1 MAARMA
7 ALLGALA
14 YADETIV
21 VDVADR
27 SANSPL
33 LKGYHFSP
41 LNHQI
46 YGVYSQMVY
55 DESFEQSLSDLGGA
69 RSLGWSGDAAWVND
83 SAAFN
88 GNVSVRLEP
97 ATRLSNRGLYHQG
110 FALEAGEPYEFY
122 AFARGTCELTV
133 ALEDWG
139 DVRATGAATR
149 PATAATLAT
158 QDFTVSG
165 DNWTRVDALLK
176 PTAGTTCGRAA
187 VGAPPLDCGGETAE
201 GNDGCRVCGG
211 ALTLSSDR
219 ECDVDF
225 VYLQP
230 GAWGRFAGLPVHKG
244 AGDALRDSGAT
255 FLRWGGTFTETA
267 TAPRSAGDGW
277 RLYAGP
283 ASERPPYT
291 ADHANVKP
299 TKLRR
304 WSRGWGAFEALDLC
318 DAAGMAACAVA
329 LPHWTAPDALA
340 DFVEAV
346 AASHDLKTVFV
357 QIGNELCPEAFLRN
371 SSLLG
376 FGFADQVAAMEKR
389 ANALGYPHELRYVY
403 GTFQGL
409 TGPDRRCA
417 RNATARDLAREL
429 ADAQGPC
436 DRVFFDFHSTPSFT
450 SDGPRH
456 AADALDALTPA
467 GCKVGLV
474 VFEQNACRDGERFGA
489 ALDRAAAF
497 NALAALGT
505 RVAAAASSQLWTA
518 GSHYDGC
525 GEGHAVLLPDQVL
538 LEPPYHAM
546 RLSYAS
552 HHGTRLAVGDA
563 ANLSVAASAASNGGL
578 FLRAANGLNATRP
591 VAPVFANASA
601 ATCAAKA
608 TVLASPLA
616 GEAYAREAGG
626 WNGPDAPTFVA
637 PVAAEVGCAVV
648 GDGFARLESFDL
660 PPLSLVVFEVSVA
673 P

>member
-1 MAARMA
+1 
-7 ALLGALA
+7 
-14 YADETIV
+14 
-21 VDVADR
+21 
-27 SANSPL
+27 
-33 LKGYHFSP
+33 
-41 LNHQI
+41 
-46 YGVYSQMVY
+46 
-55 DESFEQSLSDLGGA
+55 
-69 RSLGWSGDAAWVND
+69 
-83 SAAFN
+83 
-88 GNVSVRLEP
+88 
-97 ATRLSNRGLYHQG
+97 
-110 FALEAGEPYEFY
+110 
-122 AFARGTCELTV
+122 
-133 ALEDWG
+133 
-139 DVRATGAATR
+139 
-149 PATAATLAT
+149 
-158 QDFTVSG
+158 
-165 DNWTRVDALLK
+165 
-176 PTAGTTCGRAA
+176 
-187 VGAPPLDCGGETAE
+187 
-201 GNDGCRVCGG
+201 
-211 ALTLSSDR
+211 
-219 ECDVDF
+219 
-225 VYLQP
+225 
-230 GAWGRFAGLPVHKG
+230 
-244 AGDALRDSGAT
+244 
-255 FLRWGGTFTETA
+255 
-267 TAPRSAGDGW
+267 
-277 RLYAGP
+277 
-283 ASERPPYT
+283 
-291 ADHANVKP
+291 
-299 TKLRR
+299 
-304 WSRGWGAFEALDLC
+304 
-318 DAAGMAACAVA
+318 MAACAVA

-456 AADALDALTPA
+456 AADALDALAPA

-552 HHGTRLAVGDA
+552 HHGARLAVGDA

-626 WNGPDAPTFVA
+626 WNGPDAPSFVA

-648 GDGFARLESFDL
+648 GDGFARLERFDL
-660 PPLSLVVFEVSVA
+660 PPLSLVVFEVSVETQ
-673 P
+673 

>member
-1 MAARMA
+1 MRA
-7 ALLGALA
+7 ALLAALP
-14 YADETIV
+14 YAAKTIV

-97 ATRLSNRGLYHQG
+97 AARLSNRGLYHQG
-110 FALEAGEPYEFY
+110 FKLEAGEPYEFY

-139 DVRATGAATR
+139 DVQATGAATR

-158 QDFTVSG
+158 EDFTVSG
-165 DNWTRVDALLK
+165 DNWTRVDAFLK

-211 ALTLSSDR
+211 ADAVVGPRVRRRLRLPPAGR
-219 ECDVDF
+219 LGPLRGLAGAQGRRRRPARLRRDVSA
-225 VYLQP
+225 LGRHLHRG
-230 GAWGRFAGLPVHKG
+230 GA
-244 AGDALRDSGAT
+244 
-255 FLRWGGTFTETA
+255 
-267 TAPRSAGDGW
+267 APRSAGDGW

-318 DAAGMAACAVA
+318 DAAGVGACAVA

-376 FGFADQVAAMEKR
+376 FGSADQ
-389 ANALGYPHELRYVY
+389 
-403 GTFQGL
+403 
-409 TGPDRRCA
+409 RR
-417 RNATARDLAREL
+417 RPREEL
-429 ADAQGPC
+429 ADAAGPC
-436 DRVFFDFHSTPSFT
+436 DRVFFDFHSTPSFA
-450 SDGPRH
+450 SDGPRN
-456 AADALDALTPA
+456 AADALDALAPA

-474 VFEQNACRDGERFGA
+474 VFEQNACRDGERCGA

-505 RVAAAASSQLWTA
+505 RVTAAASSQLWTA

-546 RLSYAS
+546 RLSYVS

-563 ANLSVAASAASNGGL
+563 ANLSVAASARQGGL
-578 FLRAANGLNATRP
+578 FLRVANGLNATRP

-616 GEAYAREAGG
+616 GGA
-626 WNGPDAPTFVA
+626 
-637 PVAAEVGCAVV
+637 
-648 GDGFARLESFDL
+648 
-660 PPLSLVVFEVSVA
+660 
-673 P
+673 